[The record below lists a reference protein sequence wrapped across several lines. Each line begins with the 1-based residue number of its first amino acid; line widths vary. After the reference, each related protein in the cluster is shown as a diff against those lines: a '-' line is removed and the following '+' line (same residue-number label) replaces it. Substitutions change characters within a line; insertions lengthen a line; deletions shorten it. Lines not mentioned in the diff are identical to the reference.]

1 MKIVSLIENTSSAEG
16 IEAEHGLSLYIE
28 TNGRRI
34 LFDMGQ
40 SDAFE
45 RNASLLGVDLS
56 EVDTAILSHG
66 HYDHGGGLERFCE
79 LNDKADVYMSNH
91 AFESHYNGVGK
102 YIGLDGSFPHTDRI
116 RFVRE
121 TVDLGNGLT
130 VYTDVDC
137 SKRPIENG
145 GMTYSDTHGSYPEDF
160 RHEIYLMVH
169 ENGKNVLFSGCSHRG
184 VIAIAEHFTPDVLV
198 GGFHYS
204 KLPTD
209 EALTEKAKILD
220 SLPCEYHTCHCTGT
234 EQYGFMKKYIKK
246 LGYLSAGQ
254 VLVI

>member
-56 EVDTAILSHG
+56 SVDTAILSHG

-102 YIGLDGSFPHTDRI
+102 YIGLDGSFPYTDRI
-116 RFVRE
+116 RFVSE
-121 TVDLGNGLT
+121 TVDLGNGITLFADIPGNT
-130 VYTDVDC
+130 
-137 SKRPIENG
+137 RPVENG
-145 GMTYSDTHGSYPEDF
+145 GMTYSDGYGTYPEDF

-169 ENGKNVLFSGCSHRG
+169 KNGKRVLFSGCSHRG
-184 VIAIAEHFTPDVLV
+184 VIAIAEHFAPDVLV

-204 KLPTD
+204 KLPPD

-220 SLPCEYHTCHCTGT
+220 SLPCEYYTCHCTGT